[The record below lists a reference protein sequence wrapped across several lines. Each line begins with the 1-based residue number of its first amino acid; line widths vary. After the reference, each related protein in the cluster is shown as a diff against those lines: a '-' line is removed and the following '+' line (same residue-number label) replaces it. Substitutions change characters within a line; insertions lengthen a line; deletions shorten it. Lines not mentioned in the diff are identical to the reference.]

1 MMTDSY
7 SSPAMRAATGDTVRP
22 GGLDLTRRAL
32 DFCAFAPGA
41 AILDVGCGSGATVR
55 LMIQEYGLDASGIDP
70 SPTMV
75 SRGVAADPTLPI
87 HLGDGMDLPR
97 GDGELDGAAMECALS
112 ITPDPERVLG
122 EASRILK
129 PGGKLILTDMYLR
142 DGTAG
147 LDCSDPAATILCL
160 QYALSRAALEER
172 LAAAGFRV
180 LLWEDHLPYLKKLGA
195 EIIMKF
201 GSLSRFLAEASG
213 EPQTRPTSFRG
224 ISYYLAV
231 VEKV

>member
-1 MMTDSY
+1 MADPY
-7 SSPAMRAATGDTVRP
+7 SSPVMCAATGETVRP

-32 DFCAFAPGA
+32 DFCAFPPGA
-41 AILDVGCGSGATVR
+41 RVLDIGCGSGATVR

-70 SPTMV
+70 SPTMI

-87 HLGDGMDLPR
+87 LIGDGMDLPR
-97 GDGELDGAAMECALS
+97 ADCELDGAAMECALS

-122 EASRILK
+122 EVHRILK

-142 DGTAG
+142 DETAG
-147 LDCSDPAATILCL
+147 FDCSETAAALLCL
-160 QYALSRAALEER
+160 RNALSRAALEEM

-180 LLWEDHLPYLKKLGA
+180 LLWEDHLPHLKRLAA

-213 EPQTRPTSFRG
+213 EQSARTASFRG

-231 VEKV
+231 AGKV